1 MARII
6 VRDTTPLGLASKPR
20 GKPDGDRCRAWL
32 AGFAAAGARVVVPE
46 IADYEVRRDL
56 IRNNATAG
64 LGRLDRLGRVLE
76 YAVITTA
83 VMREAAEKIWA
94 QARRAGIPTADP
106 KALDGDCILEAQA
119 LLAGGA
125 TDDVTVATSNLVH
138 LGRFVDA
145 QLWESIT

>member
-6 VRDTTPLGLASKPR
+6 VLDTTPLGLASKPR

-32 AGFAAAGARVVVPE
+32 TGIAAAGARVVVPE
-46 IADYEVRRDL
+46 IADYEVRREL

-64 LGRLDRLGRVLE
+64 LGRLDRLGRALE
-76 YAVITTA
+76 YAAITTA
-83 VMREAAEKIWA
+83 VMREAAELWA

-106 KALDGDCILEAQA
+106 KALDGDCILAAQA

-125 TDDVTVATSNLVH
+125 TDDVTVATSNVGH